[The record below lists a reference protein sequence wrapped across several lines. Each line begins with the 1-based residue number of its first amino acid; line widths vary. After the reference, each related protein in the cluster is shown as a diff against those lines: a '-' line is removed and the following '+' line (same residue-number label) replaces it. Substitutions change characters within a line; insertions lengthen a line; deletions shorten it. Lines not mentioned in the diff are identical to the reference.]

1 MHSGNRPRP
10 GPLLAAIPALLAWTF
25 CAAPALHAQDHAQDP
40 LDIVRRSVERDWTD
54 FSSIQNY
61 TYQERNE
68 FRQYAR
74 DGRISNTRSETHEI
88 LVLHQRP
95 YQRLIA
101 RDGRPLSEAE
111 ARKEQAKLDREAEKR
126 AHESPAQ
133 RARYERDMADERR
146 FIREIPDAFTFRLE
160 RTEPVSGQPAWLIDA
175 EPKPGYRAVTSDAKM
190 FARLRA
196 KIWIEQATFHWVK
209 LDAQALSTLSFGFGL
224 LRVAPGGTLRF
235 EQTRVNDEIWL
246 PSSILVR
253 ADARLALVKKVRAEF
268 DIRYSG
274 YRKFQ
279 SDSRIVTITKI
290 KAAPVHFVE
299 TETAPEDSFKYAHPG
314 VPGGLGRPVF
324 SAGPVHASRSSQYRR
339 RRGHG
344 AAIPAME
351 GFERRG

>member
-1 MHSGNRPRP
+1 MTCEWSKASSLMRLTSPNSVRPPRSCASAAIAHDVNATTATHAVSVRRDILVYMQRLYGPRLHSGNRPRP

-253 ADARLALVKKVRAEF
+253 ADARLALVRKRSAPSSTSATAATANFRA
-268 DIRYSG
+268 IR
-274 YRKFQ
+274 
-279 SDSRIVTITKI
+279 
-290 KAAPVHFVE
+290 A
-299 TETAPEDSFKYAHPG
+299 
-314 VPGGLGRPVF
+314 L
-324 SAGPVHASRSSQYRR
+324 
-339 RRGHG
+339 
-344 AAIPAME
+344 
-351 GFERRG
+351 